1 MFSKITLEKIIYFV
15 IMTALAILC
24 SYLWIN
30 STRFDSREISLKQ
43 NQDILEESVKSLQSL
58 LTTKDTILNIQLNEI
73 NEKQKALSLALK
85 EGRITKEQAATEIEK
100 LNVQIN
106 DLKKQTFAKVVAK
119 MQDFD
124 SLLTEVKRKDSLLA
138 TAGLMDQSE
147 LDKLKTE
154 NQKLTKDVKN
164 KKIVID
170 SLSVS
175 AVYQNVLTALQMKM
189 LNLNPVNAQ
198 NQKLDPSNGNNW
210 NRLAITASYIETA
223 RTSRGIHNITYQYRS
238 PEGRTQIISR
248 TIDYRGGTAN
258 ETVYIDKAPFS
269 NGYHYVEVYD
279 NGTRIGNVT
288 LEK

>member
-30 STRFDSREISLKQ
+30 STRFDSRELSLKQ
-43 NQDILEESVKSLQSL
+43 NQDILEESVKSLQGL

-85 EGRITKEQAATEIEK
+85 EGRITKEQAASEIEK

-106 DLKKQTFAKVVAK
+106 ELKRETFAKVVAK
-119 MQDFD
+119 VQDFD
-124 SLLTEVKRKDSLLA
+124 SLLSEVKRKDSLLA
-138 TAGLMDQSE
+138 SAGLIEQSE
-147 LDKLKTE
+147 LDKLKSE
-154 NQKLTKDVKN
+154 NLKLTRDVKN
-164 KKIVID
+164 KKVVID
-170 SLSVS
+170 SLSIS

-198 NQKLDPSNGNNW
+198 NMRFDPAIKNNW

-223 RTSRGIHNITYQYRS
+223 RTSRGVHHLTYQYKS
-238 PEGRTQIISR
+238 PEGRTQIINR
-248 TIDYRGGTAN
+248 TIDYKGGTAN
-258 ETVYIDKAPFS
+258 ETVYIDRAPFS
-269 NGYHYVEVYD
+269 DGYHYVEVYD